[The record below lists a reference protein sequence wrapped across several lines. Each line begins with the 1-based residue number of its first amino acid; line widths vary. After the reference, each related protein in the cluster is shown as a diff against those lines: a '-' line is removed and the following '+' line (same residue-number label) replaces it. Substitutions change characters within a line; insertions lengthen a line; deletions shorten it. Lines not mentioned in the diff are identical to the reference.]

1 MTVKNKIKLITVLG
15 PTASGKTAL
24 SVEIAKVFNCEIIS
38 ADSMQIYKGMNI
50 ATAKPTKD
58 EMQSITHHLIDIVE
72 SDKKYSVAQF
82 VADARKAIDEISAR
96 GKTPLICG
104 GTGLYIDSLL
114 NNVDFSTENSD
125 ENLRTELQITA
136 QEKGAD
142 YILEMLSEFDLES
155 AKRLSKEKNV
165 KRIIRSIEVYKTTG
179 ITQTEQNKI
188 ALKNESPYDS
198 IKIGLTCKDRQKLYD
213 RINLRVD
220 NMIKDGLLAE
230 CEQVISK
237 PLSKTAV
244 MAIGYKELIPYFK
257 GEKTLTECIEK
268 LKTETRRYAKRQLT
282 WFRRDESINWV
293 YTDIFK
299 STNEIYEYVFSLLE
313 KEGFVKNG

>member
-24 SVEIAKVFNCEIIS
+24 SVEIAKAFNCEIIS

-82 VADARKAIDEISAR
+82 VDDAKKAIDQISAR
-96 GKTPLICG
+96 GKIPLICG

-114 NNVDFSTENSD
+114 NNLDFSTENSD
-125 ENLRTELQITA
+125 EKLRTELQIIA

-142 YILEMLSEFDLES
+142 YLLEMLSEFDTES
-155 AKRLSKEKNV
+155 AQRLSKEKNV
-165 KRIIRSIEVYKTTG
+165 KRIIRAIEVYKTSG

-188 ALKNESPYDS
+188 ALKNKSPYDS

-213 RINLRVD
+213 RINLRVE

-257 GEKTLTECIEK
+257 GEKTLCECIEK

-293 YTDIFK
+293 YTDTYS
-299 STNEIYEYVFSLLE
+299 STNEIYDYVFSLLE
-313 KEGFVKNG
+313 KEGYVKNG

>member
-50 ATAKPTKD
+50 ATAKPTKE

-82 VADARKAIDEISAR
+82 VDDAKKVIDEISAR

-125 ENLRTELQITA
+125 ENLRTELQIIA
-136 QEKGAD
+136 QEKGAGFL
-142 YILEMLSEFDLES
+142 LEMLSEFDIES
-155 AKRLSKEKNV
+155 AKRLSKEKNI
-165 KRIIRSIEVYKTTG
+165 KRIIRAIEVYKTTG

-188 ALKNESPYDS
+188 ALKYKSPYDS

-220 NMIKDGLLAE
+220 NMINDGLIAE
-230 CEQVISK
+230 CERVISK

-257 GEKTLTECIEK
+257 GEKTLSECIEK

-293 YTDIFK
+293 YTDTFK

>member
-38 ADSMQIYKGMNI
+38 GDSMQIYKGMNI
-50 ATAKPTKD
+50 ATAKPTKE

-82 VADARKAIDEISAR
+82 VDDAKKVIDEISAR

-125 ENLRTELQITA
+125 DNLRTELQIIA

-142 YILEMLSEFDLES
+142 YLLEMLSEFDIES
-155 AKRLSKEKNV
+155 AKRLSKEKNI
-165 KRIIRSIEVYKTTG
+165 KRIIRAIEVYKTTG

-257 GEKTLTECIEK
+257 GEKTLSECIEK

-293 YTDIFK
+293 YTDTFK

>member
-24 SVEIAKVFNCEIIS
+24 SVEIAKAFNCEIIS

-142 YILEMLSEFDLES
+142 YLLEMLSEFDIES

-165 KRIIRSIEVYKTTG
+165 KRIIRAIEVYKTTG

-188 ALKNESPYDS
+188 ALKNKSPYDS

-220 NMIKDGLLAE
+220 NMITDGLLAE

-257 GEKTLTECIEK
+257 GEKTLNECIEK

-293 YTDIFK
+293 YTDTFESK
-299 STNEIYEYVFSLLE
+299 NEMYKYVFSLLE